1 MIPDRPYSFVAVWE
15 AGPTSSDGVAGRGGS
30 GPGRRPDR
38 GRCRQIREVVNR
50 LREAGHQA
58 PGDANIRIVLDAGH
72 DVTRPAFLLAG
83 LPVVVPGRVRTD
95 RVLRSARTPTTT
107 RQHLIAHPDTG
118 PSSLCP
124 TQPPTPTPRPSPGPT
139 PPATAPPTH
148 APGPDHTLCRPDA
161 APGPVTT
168 GRHRSSP
175 AASSDSRWTGHPATG
190 TPHRSGRGAQPRS
203 RPPPTSTGSGRASCA
218 ASTSNTPS
226 ASAPRPWA
234 GPSPAS
240 APPTPPTAG
249 PGSSSPRTP
258 DSDQP
263 ALSPKTD
270 AVPGE
275 KPVLTPG
282 RGDPDPGPPRVS
294 PPPGDNHP
302 AGRRTEI
309 LPTRP
314 RPPTRTTQQP
324 ARSPPRRRQKHH
336 NGHSQAD

>member
-124 TQPPTPTPRPSPGPT
+124 TQPPTPPPRPSRGPT
-139 PPATAPPTH
+139 PPATAPPTR

-161 APGPVTT
+161 APGPGHDGLLPIIAGSIIGLTVDRPP
-168 GRHRSSP
+168 GDRHPTPVRPWCSAPEP
-175 AASSDSRWTGHPATG
+175 AATDLDRLRQGFLRRFDIDHTFGFRTQTLGWT
-190 TPHRSGRGAQPRS
+190 QPRI
-203 RPPPTSTGSGRASCA
+203 
-218 ASTSNTPS
+218 
-226 ASAPRPWA
+226 
-234 GPSPAS
+234 
-240 APPTPPTAG
+240 
-249 PGSSSPRTP
+249 RTP
-258 DSDQP
+258 DAAD
-263 ALSPKTD
+263 
-270 AVPGE
+270 
-275 KPVLTPG
+275 
-282 RGDPDPGPPRVS
+282 RW
-294 PPPGDNHP
+294 
-302 AGRRTEI
+302 
-309 LPTRP
+309 TRLIIAAH
-314 RPPTRTTQQP
+314 TRLRP
-324 ARSPPRRRQKHH
+324 ARSLAEDRRRPRGETGPHPRP
-336 NGHSQAD
+336 G